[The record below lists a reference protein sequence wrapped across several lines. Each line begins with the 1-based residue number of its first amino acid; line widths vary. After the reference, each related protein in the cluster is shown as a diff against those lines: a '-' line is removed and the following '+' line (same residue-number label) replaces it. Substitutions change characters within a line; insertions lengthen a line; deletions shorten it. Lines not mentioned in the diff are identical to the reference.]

1 MKDFKEKF
9 MHGVFLLSAVTSI
22 FSLLLIIF
30 FIFTS
35 GIPLLAEYGVWD
47 FISGEL
53 WRPRSD
59 PPLFGVLPMIL
70 GSIYVTIGA
79 IIIGVPI
86 GVFTAVF
93 MAEFCPEK
101 LYKVLKPAINLMA
114 GIPSILFGFFA
125 LRIIVPFVRN
135 QFGGGGNSLLAAQIL
150 LGIMILPTI
159 ITLSESALRSVPRSY
174 YSGSVALG
182 ASHERSIFSVLVPA
196 AKSGIFSSIVLGVGR
211 AVGETMAVVMVAGNQ
226 PLMPDG
232 LLRGV
237 RTLTTNIVLEMAY
250 SSGVHRDA
258 LIATGVIL
266 FVFILMINSVFLYL
280 KSKEGNKE

>member
-22 FSLLLIIF
+22 LSLLLIIF